1 MSKLNKSTSRHHN
14 IFVRFFKKLLD
25 PTQYTSIKSLA
36 MLSAI
41 VISFGLSA
49 CLGYAM
55 ILDAQLDGILN
66 MNLID
71 AGIFVTCI
79 GSFMS
84 LASIPKVLIDR
95 IRAQRG
101 FPHVEEEEVFDFEN
115 EKEANEP

>member
-1 MSKLNKSTSRHHN
+1 MPKQDKNKTKRQN
-14 IFVRFFKKLLD
+14 IFVRFLKKLLD

-41 VISFGLSA
+41 VISFFLSG
-49 CLGYAM
+49 CLGYTM
-55 ILDAQLDGILN
+55 ILDVQMDGILN
-66 MNLID
+66 MDLID

-95 IRAQRG
+95 LRAKKG
-101 FPHVEEEEVFDFEN
+101 FPN
-115 EKEANEP
+115 LGEKEEL

>member
-1 MSKLNKSTSRHHN
+1 MAKQNKNTVKQQN
-14 IFVRFFKKLLD
+14 IFIRFFKKLLD

-49 CLGYAM
+49 CLGYTM
-55 ILDAQLDGILN
+55 ILDVQMDGILN
-66 MNLID
+66 MDLID

-95 IRAQRG
+95 LRAKKG
-101 FPHVEEEEVFDFEN
+101 FPHLPNEEEEEC
-115 EKEANEP
+115 EKEESEQ

>member
-1 MSKLNKSTSRHHN
+1 MTKTTKNIPQQQN
-14 IFVRFFKKLLD
+14 IFVRFIKKLLD

-41 VISFGLSA
+41 VISFGLSG

-55 ILDAQLDGILN
+55 IVDAKIDGVLN
-66 MNLID
+66 MELID
-71 AGIFVTCI
+71 AGIFVTCL

-95 IRAQRG
+95 MMAKRG
-101 FPHVEEEEVFDFEN
+101 FPQITEEEIVPQQKID
-115 EKEANEP
+115 KKVVR